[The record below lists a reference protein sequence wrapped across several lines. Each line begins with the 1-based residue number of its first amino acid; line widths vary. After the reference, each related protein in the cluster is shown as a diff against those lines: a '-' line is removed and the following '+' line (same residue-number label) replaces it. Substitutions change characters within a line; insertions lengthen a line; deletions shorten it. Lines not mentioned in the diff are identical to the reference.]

1 MLAPMIR
8 EKPAAIEKN
17 AVAEEMSRMMVGE
30 VKGTL
35 QHEPDPA
42 TCLLLFA
49 IIRWP
54 VPRKKRPLQPK
65 ETPRIF
71 PRGSYPADAHAVK
84 LNWCSQG
91 PFHRD
96 SAPFRSAKGNPG

>member
-8 EKPAAIEKN
+8 EMPAAIEKN
-17 AVAEEMSRMMVGE
+17 AVAEEMSRMRGRE

-42 TCLLLFA
+42 NCSLLFA

-54 VPRKKRPLQPK
+54 VFKRKRPVK
-65 ETPRIF
+65 AAA
-71 PRGSYPADAHAVK
+71 RGSQIANAYTLLKQTLAIPCPNEAMR
-84 LNWCSQG
+84 LN
-91 PFHRD
+91 
-96 SAPFRSAKGNPG
+96 APELRSKMRPP

>member
-8 EKPAAIEKN
+8 ETPAAIEKN
-17 AVAEEMSRMMVGE
+17 AVAEGMSRMMGRE

-42 TCLLLFA
+42 RLSLLFA

-54 VPRKKRPLQPK
+54 VPKRKAARRGRHSSFANSKRLHP
-65 ETPRIF
+65 T
-71 PRGSYPADAHAVK
+71 DAHAGK
-84 LNWCSQG
+84 PLPC
-91 PFHRD
+91 
-96 SAPFRSAKGNPG
+96 AGNTSEGAF

>member
-8 EKPAAIEKN
+8 LVPAAIEKN
-17 AVAEEMSRMMVGE
+17 AVAEGMSRMMVRE

-35 QHEPDPA
+35 QHEPDLA

-54 VPRKKRPLQPK
+54 VSKKK
-65 ETPRIF
+65 
-71 PRGSYPADAHAVK
+71 DAHT
-84 LNWCSQG
+84 
-91 PFHRD
+91 
-96 SAPFRSAKGNPG
+96 SALPALLMML